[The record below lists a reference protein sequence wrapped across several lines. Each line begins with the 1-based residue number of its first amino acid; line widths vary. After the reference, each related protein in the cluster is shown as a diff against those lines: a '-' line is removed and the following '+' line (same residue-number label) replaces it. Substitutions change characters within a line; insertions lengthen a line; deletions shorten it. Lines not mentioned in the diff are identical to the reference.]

1 VEMGLSA
8 LLERGLLLVVEMGL
22 SALLERS
29 LL

>member
-1 VEMGLSA
+1 MGLSA